1 VQNQVVATKGIA
13 MTQARKVFEAL
24 MRTKGYDNFETKNGR
39 YIVPSLQTRWI
50 YFWTGWEMCEV
61 NK

>member
-1 VQNQVVATKGIA
+1 